1 MRKAN
6 HLKGKWNP
14 HSDSNN
20 NSRSENISISKN
32 YFFFWSLSWA
42 RVISPLLRS
51 ISSSLVSGFG
61 ALFNF
66 FHTSSGSCSAN
77 GFLKFGGSP
86 NELFMNFNSEL
97 LQITIASYLDLL
109 TQTNTYTLIK
119 GIYSTISSNLV
130 GLTTSSVI
138 IPSK

>member
-1 MRKAN
+1 MKKIN
-6 HLKGKWNP
+6 ILKLIWNS
-14 HSDSNN
+14 HSISNKK
-20 NSRSENISISKN
+20 SRSENISVFNS
-32 YFFFWSLSWA
+32 YFFFRSLSWA
-42 RVISPLLRS
+42 RVISPLLRR

-61 ALFNF
+61 TVFNF

-86 NELFMNFNSEL
+86 NELFMNFNSES

-109 TQTNTYTLIK
+109 TQTNTYNLIK
-119 GIYSTISSNLV
+119 GIYSTISSTLV